1 VPFGLVAITFTWSVA
16 IACNTKRISTGW
28 FKPVKHYLGKPDKSL
43 GVLVGKLVDANLWGV
58 AVHLYMSPMPVVLCT
73 EVLKDV

>member
-1 VPFGLVAITFTWSVA
+1 MLAFGLLQLLSLGWLQLLATE
-16 IACNTKRISTGW
+16 RISTGW

-43 GVLVGKLVDANLWGV
+43 GLLTGKLVDANLWVV
-58 AVHLYMSPMPVVLCT
+58 AVHLYMPPMPVVLCT